1 MTLLVL
7 HHTDDVGLGT
17 LAEPLEA
24 RDVEV
29 RHVDV
34 AEVDAI
40 DLDGV
45 TGVLLLGGR
54 PTGEA
59 FPEHELAAVRVAVE
73 DEVAVFGICHGAD
86 VIATALGG
94 EVAER
99 ERPEVGFLALHRTEP
114 GTEDDVAAG
123 WPDGTRALAL
133 HSHEVV
139 RLPED
144 AEQLLIGTDG
154 PSLWRVGTAWATS
167 VHPEVDGDT
176 VAAWLADGDGRA
188 MAEAAGVDPDE
199 LVEEARQ
206 RERFLRATGTSL
218 VLRWLDGEAR

>member
-24 RDVEV
+24 RDVDV

-34 AEVDAI
+34 TEGDAI

-54 PTGEA
+54 PDGEA
-59 FPEHELAAVRVAVE
+59 YPDHELEAVRTAVE
-73 DEVAVFGICHGAD
+73 AEVAVFGICHGAD

-99 ERPEVGFLALHRTEP
+99 ERPEVGFVALHRTEP
-114 GTEDDVAAG
+114 GTDDDVAAG

-139 RLPED
+139 RLPDD

-167 VHPEVDGDT
+167 LHLEAD
-176 VAAWLADGDGRA
+176 AAVVEAWMGSDDGRA
-188 MAEAAGVDPDE
+188 IVEAAGVDPDV
-199 LVEEARQ
+199 LVAEARQ
-206 RERFLRATGTSL
+206 RDAFLRATGVSL
-218 VLRWLDGEAR
+218 LLRWVDGEAR

>member
-24 RDVEV
+24 RDVDV

-34 AEVDAI
+34 TEVDTI

-45 TGVLLLGGR
+45 TGLLLLGGR
-54 PTGEA
+54 PAGEA
-59 FPEHELAAVRVAVE
+59 YPDHELEAVRTAVE
-73 DEVAVFGICHGAD
+73 AEVAVFGICHGAD

-99 ERPEVGFLALHRTEP
+99 ERPEVGFVAVHRTEP
-114 GTEDDVAAG
+114 GTEDEVAAG
-123 WPDGTRALAL
+123 WPDGTRTLAL
-133 HSHEVV
+133 HAHEVV
-139 RLPED
+139 RLPDD

-167 VHPEVDGDT
+167 LHPE
-176 VAAWLADGDGRA
+176 ADAEVIEGWMGTDDGRA

-199 LVEEARQ
+199 LVDEARH
-206 RERFLRATGTSL
+206 RDAFLRATGVSL
-218 VLRWLDGEAR
+218 LLRWVDGKAR